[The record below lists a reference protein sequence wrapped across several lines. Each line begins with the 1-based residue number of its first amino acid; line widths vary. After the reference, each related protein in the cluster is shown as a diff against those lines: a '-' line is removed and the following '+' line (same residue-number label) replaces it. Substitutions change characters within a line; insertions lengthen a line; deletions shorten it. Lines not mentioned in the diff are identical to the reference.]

1 MLEKSQNLFWF
12 LCPRSQRK
20 TTGIYTS
27 EDKDLKNLRMH
38 KQQEIRGS
46 GTKTIYKQY
55 NRKDVRIV
63 PKSWWS
69 SCELSK
75 SFYIKLWVA
84 VCLKLRFSLI
94 QQCICGIQQVKN
106 YKERRWKREATRI
119 VTSFIK
125 YIYFGVAS
133 CSQPLIKIAIRHLL
147 PLEFSTEAL
156 PSARIAYAFTEFPYI
171 LEDLMCFVE

>member
-1 MLEKSQNLFWF
+1 MPAQSKEDDRDIYIRRQRLEKPPNAQ
-12 LCPRSQRK
+12 
-20 TTGIYTS
+20 TTGNPRQRD
-27 EDKDLKNLRMH
+27 END
-38 KQQEIRGS
+38 
-46 GTKTIYKQY
+46 IYKQY

-75 SFYIKLWVA
+75 SSYIKLWVA